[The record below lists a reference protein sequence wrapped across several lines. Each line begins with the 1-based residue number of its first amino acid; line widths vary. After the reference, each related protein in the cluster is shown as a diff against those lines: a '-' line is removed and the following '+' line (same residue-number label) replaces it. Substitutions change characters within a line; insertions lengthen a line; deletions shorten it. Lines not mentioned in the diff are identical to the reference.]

1 MGPAMS
7 DGLFSIRGR
16 LDRAGV
22 LLSGLCALH
31 CLASILLVGGLG
43 LGGQVLLAP
52 GIHRIGLGLAIIV
65 GIFTLA
71 YGAVRHGNL
80 APLGIGAI
88 GIALMSAAL
97 VVPHGLGEAGL
108 TIAGVL
114 LVATAHLRNLRQI
127 S

>member
-1 MGPAMS
+1 MGWAMS
-7 DGLFSIRGR
+7 NNLFSIRGR
-16 LDRAGV
+16 MDRFGV

-31 CLASILLVGGLG
+31 CLASIVLVGVLG
-43 LGGQVLLAP
+43 LGGQVLLEP
-52 GIHRIGLGLAIIV
+52 NIHRIGLALAIV
-65 GIFTLA
+65 VAIFTLA

-80 APLGIGAI
+80 APLGIGAA

-97 VVPHGLGEAGL
+97 MAPHGVIEAAL